1 MGALEGLVSGR
12 MADQLQ
18 EIRITE
24 EIERNPWENLMVSM
38 ERSFYN
44 IVDLAGTS
52 VRKLSTFALE
62 EEDPRKD
69 IGAGWIG
76 RNAGRVSLWAG
87 EEKMDPGLAP
97 ETDPE
102 LMDKFAELLGTT
114 IPYTV
119 AAIGGAAIGAAGGA
133 AAGLGVA
140 GVKLT
145 AAAAAG
151 LTSFSIMRE
160 EGYRGAIE
168 TGATESQANIEGNIV
183 GGINALLELAN
194 LGTILRGSRTGGVI
208 LKSIA
213 LNARNK
219 AWGQVLK
226 EGGKFTMTMVR
237 SATEEAIQ
245 EALQGTTSE
254 LVPKMLR
261 GVEVEP
267 GFWGRRGTE
276 AVGGA
281 VIGTLFSGLGSM
293 GEAAISKG
301 QARAP
306 QIQEVEDIEP
316 TTTSVPAE
324 SKGAVLDWEE
334 ARNTLTEKLGRDP
347 TTVEVQQE
355 MMQESFGRFQK
366 MDMINE
372 GQEID
377 PSNRI
382 DVDIT
387 TPVEKFGKLIG
398 ELDTK
403 EIRQLTKEE
412 VTKEKGKRV
421 AVAAKI
427 KEETFE
433 KTGDIDK
440 ANQVARRVLKGEYPK
455 TTFEGFTEEQFSP
468 SDWKDLRLAIYKSD
482 LMFFQQMHATD
493 AIIKLQQGLIPTVSE
508 MEVLSKVTGELEA
521 LTGFAVLGQEQPSLA
536 YRIMTNILNTPT
548 TLLTTFDMSMMG
560 RQGLVAAFRF
570 PKQWGK
576 AFVAQH
582 RAFWGPKYTQA
593 ALNDMRTSHYA
604 DTRSMAG
611 LRENTIDGGIATT
624 EQHFYAQWLK
634 KIPVFGRVVAAS
646 ERAAVVGLNK
656 LRVSIFD
663 KTAEQWEGTNKTT
676 SDYKKLADIV
686 NHSTGIGTGKF
697 IDKYGPLLNAGFFS
711 PRYLLSRFQLIG
723 DGTKAFADIA
733 TGKPGAISKIVA
745 SELVSFVAAGFLVMA
760 LAEAAGADIEKDPRS
775 SDFGKIKVGR
785 TRIDVWAG
793 NQQLA
798 RAASQLIFGQGKSLR
813 SEEIY
818 TKNRLEVFGQ
828 FIQSKLSPVAG
839 LGVEILSGKTFLGE
853 PLPDKVDTP
862 MGAFEYAIQKLA
874 PLAIQDTIDAWRFQG
889 GDAAMAAGPL
899 AWYGIGVQTYEP
911 SPLDNLTEMRD
922 HYALQVFGT
931 DWEELGPSFQ
941 EALEEYKPQ
950 IVEQERVSKF
960 ERRNAEFNAARQRE
974 AGRAVEKALPKEVL
988 RELKNLD
995 ISVGGLSRTL
1005 TKGWRLNGKLYK
1017 RYQTDLAALLS
1028 KVMPKIT
1035 GMAGYENLPHEV
1047 KVEMVEMILRETKSA
1062 VRNNIIV
1069 EANMKDIE
1077 RTF

>member
-1 MGALEGLVSGR
+1 MKL
-12 MADQLQ
+12 ADK
-18 EIRITE
+18 
-24 EIERNPWENLMVSM
+24 V
-38 ERSFYN
+38 F
-44 IVDLAGTS
+44 
-52 VRKLSTFALE
+52 
-62 EEDPRKD
+62 
-69 IGAGWIG
+69 
-76 RNAGRVSLWAG
+76 AG
-87 EEKMDPGLAP
+87 EVVVEKS
-97 ETDPE
+97 T
-102 LMDKFAELLGTT
+102 
-114 IPYTV
+114 
-119 AAIGGAAIGAAGGA
+119 
-133 AAGLGVA
+133 
-140 GVKLT
+140 
-145 AAAAAG
+145 
-151 LTSFSIMRE
+151 
-160 EGYRGAIE
+160 
-168 TGATESQANIEGNIV
+168 
-183 GGINALLELAN
+183 
-194 LGTILRGSRTGGVI
+194 
-208 LKSIA
+208 
-213 LNARNK
+213 
-219 AWGQVLK
+219 K
-226 EGGKFTMTMVR
+226 E
-237 SATEEAIQ
+237 
-245 EALQGTTSE
+245 
-254 LVPKMLR
+254 
-261 GVEVEP
+261 
-267 GFWGRRGTE
+267 
-276 AVGGA
+276 
-281 VIGTLFSGLGSM
+281 
-293 GEAAISKG
+293 
-301 QARAP
+301 
-306 QIQEVEDIEP
+306 
-316 TTTSVPAE
+316 
-324 SKGAVLDWEE
+324 
-334 ARNTLTEKLGRDP
+334 
-347 TTVEVQQE
+347 
-355 MMQESFGRFQK
+355 QK
-366 MDMINE
+366 MDAINE

-382 DVDIT
+382 DIDIP
-387 TPVEKFGKLIG
+387 TPVVKFGKLIS

-412 VTKEKGKRV
+412 VTKEKGRRV

-427 KEETFE
+427 KGETFE

-440 ANQVARRVLKGEYPK
+440 ANRVARGVLAGEYPK

-468 SDWKDLRLAIYKSD
+468 SDWKALRLAIYKSD
-482 LMFFQQMHATD
+482 LMFFEQIHATD
-493 AIIKLQQGLIPTVSE
+493 AITKLQQGLIPTVSE
-508 MEVLSKVTGELEA
+508 MEVLSKVIGELKA
-521 LTGFAVLGQEQPSLA
+521 LTGFAVLGQGQPSLA
-536 YRIMTNILNTPT
+536 YTILTNILNTPT

-570 PKQWGK
+570 PKQWGN
-576 AFVAQH
+576 AFIAQH
-582 RAFWGPKYTQA
+582 KAFWGPKYTQA

-604 DTRSMAG
+604 DTRSTAG
-611 LRENTIDGGIATT
+611 LRENTIDGGISTT

-663 KTAEQWEGTNKTT
+663 KTAEQWEGTNKIT
-676 SDYKKLADIV
+676 SDYKKLADMI

-697 IDKYGPLLNAGFFS
+697 IDRYGPLLNAGFFS

-723 DGTKAFADIA
+723 DGAKSFVDIV
-733 TGKPGAISKIVA
+733 TPEKGRLRGLIGEKSPVRGIVA
-745 SELVSFVAAGFLVMA
+745 AELVSFVSAGFLVMA
-760 LAEAAGADIEKDPRS
+760 LAEAAGAEIEKDPRS
-775 SDFGKIKVGR
+775 SDFGKIKVGKM
-785 TRIDVWAG
+785 RIDVWAG

-798 RAASQLIFGQGKSLR
+798 RAAAQLIFGQGKSIR
-813 SEEIY
+813 SDEIY

-862 MGAFEYAIQKLA
+862 EGALEYAIQKLA

-922 HYALQVFGT
+922 HYALQFFGT

-950 IVEQERVSKF
+950 IVEQQRISKF

-988 RELKNLD
+988 RELENLD

-1017 RYQTDLAALLS
+1017 KYQTDLAFLLG

-1035 GMAGYENLPHEV
+1035 GMAGYDNLPHEV

-1077 RTF
+1077 RLL